1 MALLSGVTLSHKK
14 DGTLYY
20 RSSITYKNK
29 HISLGSFDTEVLA
42 HEAYQS
48 AERILYDLSYK
59 IEDHSPS
66 RSILSF
72 EKWVIL
78 LNFRDNGIY
87 FKTPIYLRHRFF
99 LYYIEEHTVLKFAA
113 DDLFYYANHKIMKRG
128 GHLFVA
134 DFGMQVNILSR
145 YGIKNFAVPGRDYI
159 FSNGDSTDYR
169 YENISIINKYYGV
182 QKITVKG
189 LSSYISKIHI
199 RGDFIIGTYPD
210 ETTAAIAFNKAAN
223 LLTEKG
229 LKKQFSLNY
238 INDLS
243 GKDYMAIY
251 DHILLPKKI
260 RNYTIKE

>member
-99 LYYIEEHTVLKFAA
+99 LYYIEEHTV
-113 DDLFYYANHKIMKRG
+113 
-128 GHLFVA
+128 
-134 DFGMQVNILSR
+134 
-145 YGIKNFAVPGRDYI
+145 
-159 FSNGDSTDYR
+159 
-169 YENISIINKYYGV
+169 
-182 QKITVKG
+182 
-189 LSSYISKIHI
+189 
-199 RGDFIIGTYPD
+199 
-210 ETTAAIAFNKAAN
+210 
-223 LLTEKG
+223 
-229 LKKQFSLNY
+229 
-238 INDLS
+238 
-243 GKDYMAIY
+243 
-251 DHILLPKKI
+251 
-260 RNYTIKE
+260 